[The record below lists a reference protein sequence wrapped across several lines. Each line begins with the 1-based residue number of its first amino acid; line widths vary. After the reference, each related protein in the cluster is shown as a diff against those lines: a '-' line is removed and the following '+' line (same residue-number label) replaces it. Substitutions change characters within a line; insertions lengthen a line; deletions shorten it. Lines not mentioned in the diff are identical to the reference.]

1 VANPDETPAVEDPID
16 DKPMPLIE
24 HLIEL
29 RKRMMWSLLAFAA
42 CFMVSYYFS
51 GTIYTFLAQPL
62 VDVMR
67 ELGNADPKLIY
78 TQLYEAFFTRIK
90 VAMFGG
96 MFLGFPVIA
105 SQIWLFV
112 APGLYRSEKRALLP
126 FLAATPILFVAGGA
140 LAYYFIFPKA
150 FLFFASFQDVGGASG
165 VAIEL
170 MPKVGEYL
178 DLVMKLILATGLI
191 FQMPVATSLLAK
203 VGIITA
209 QGMRRQRK
217 YAILG
222 MTVVAAMVAPPDLLS
237 MLLFAVPL
245 VLLYELSIL
254 AALLVQP
261 KPPED

>member
-1 VANPDETPAVEDPID
+1 
-16 DKPMPLIE
+16 M
-24 HLIEL
+24 
-29 RKRMMWSLLAFAA
+29 
-42 CFMVSYYFS
+42 
-51 GTIYTFLAQPL
+51 
-62 VDVMR
+62 
-67 ELGNADPKLIY
+67 
-78 TQLYEAFFTRIK
+78 
-90 VAMFGG
+90 
-96 MFLGFPVIA
+96 
-105 SQIWLFV
+105 
-112 APGLYRSEKRALLP
+112 
-126 FLAATPILFVAGGA
+126 
-140 LAYYFIFPKA
+140 
-150 FLFFASFQDVGGASG
+150 GGASG